1 MPDSNKTA
9 ERKLIYMDNAATT
22 RMLPEVLE
30 AMLPYMTEQFY
41 NPSAIYAPTFPIRE
55 AIAHAKEQI
64 ARAVNCDPDGVYF
77 TSGGTEGD
85 NWVLQSTVNY
95 MYCRG
100 VITTPIEHKAVLN
113 TCRYLHDDMRVPV
126 TYVPVDHDGL
136 VDLDELDNAARRFP
150 NALISVMTAN
160 NEVGTVEPI
169 SVIGKIAKKY
179 GNLFH
184 TDAVQ
189 AAGSLP
195 IDMPFMGLNFLTMS
209 AHKFHGPKGIGAV
222 CVRNAKLK
230 PLMYG
235 GLQQGGLRPGTEN
248 VAAIVGMG
256 KAIEIADNSKTKRA
270 VTMAIYRERL
280 KDKITSAVSGVV
292 FNGHPKI
299 RLPNNLSVSFEGVD
313 AQQLLM
319 MLDNASICVSAGSA
333 CNTVDINPSHV
344 LVALEVPKKAIK
356 GTIRFSLGDDTT
368 EEDVDYVAQKVAEF
382 VNVLRGMNT

>member
-136 VDLDELDNAARRFP
+136 VDLEELDNAARRFP
-150 NALISVMTAN
+150 NALISVMMAN
-160 NEVGTVEPI
+160 NEVGTIEPI
-169 SVIGKIAKKY
+169 SKVGEIASKY

-189 AAGSLP
+189 AVGTLA
-195 IDMPFMGLNFLTMS
+195 IDMPFQNINFLTMS

-230 PLMYG
+230 PLLYG

-256 KAIEIADNSKTKRA
+256 KAIEIANKTKLERN
-270 VTMAIYRERL
+270 VKAISLREELRNRIKQKL
-280 KDKITSAVSGVV
+280 SGVYE
-292 FNGHPKI
+292 NGHWAI
-299 RLPNNLSVSFEGVD
+299 RLPNNLSLSFEGVD

-344 LVALEVPKKAIK
+344 LTALEVPKKAIK
-356 GTIRFSLGDDTT
+356 GTLRFSLGDDTT
-368 EEDVDYVAQKVAEF
+368 EEDMDYVAQKVVEF
-382 VNVLRGMNT
+382 VNVLREMNT

>member
-22 RMLPEVLE
+22 RTLPEVLD
-30 AMLPYMTEQFY
+30 AMMPYLTDEY
-41 NPSAIYAPTFPIRE
+41 WNPSAIYSPTFPVRE
-55 AIAHAKEQI
+55 AISHAKEQI

-150 NALISVMTAN
+150 NALISVMMAN
-160 NEVGTVEPI
+160 NEVGTIEPI
-169 SVIGKIAKKY
+169 SKVGEIAAKY

-189 AAGSLP
+189 AVGTLA
-195 IDMPFMGLNFLTMS
+195 IDMPFQKINFLTMS

-230 PLMYG
+230 PLLYG

-319 MLDNASICVSAGSA
+319 MLDNASICVSSGSA

-356 GTIRFSLGDDTT
+356 GTIRFSIGDDTT

>member
-1 MPDSNKTA
+1 MPDSNKTD

-189 AAGSLP
+189 AVGGVAV
-195 IDMPFMGLNFLTMS
+195 DMKFMNLNYLTMS

-230 PLMYG
+230 PLMFG

-256 KAIEIADNSKTKRA
+256 KAIELAG
-270 VTMAIYRERL
+270 
-280 KDKITSAVSGVV
+280 KDKAERAGTVAALREELRRQIAAKVPDVF
-292 FNGHPKI
+292 FNGHPMI
-299 RLPNNLSVSFEGVD
+299 RLPNNLSVSFVGVD

-319 MLDNASICVSAGSA
+319 MLDNAGICVSAGSA
-333 CNTVDINPSHV
+333 CNSVDIYPSHV
-344 LVALEVPKKAIK
+344 LTALEVPKKAIK
-356 GTIRFSLGDDTT
+356 GTLRFTLGDDTT
-368 EEDVDYVAQKVAEF
+368 KDDVGYVAAKVAEC
-382 VNVLRGMNT
+382 VKMLREMNT